1 MTLNFCE
8 YNRFNQDYDR
18 ICRPSGSGDYLFL
31 LLKTPMK
38 VYLEDKLHITKEN
51 ACILYTLQ
59 TPQHYQAVKRFC
71 NSYLHFS
78 SDINPCLRF
87 GIPANTIFYPANYME
102 IDSLI
107 RDLQQEYFS
116 TADFRE
122 EYIHTLITQLFISIS
137 RTLTSSAV
145 RSEDTGNLYPAFQS
159 LRLQMLSDCQED
171 WTMERL
177 CQAVNMEKS
186 QFYVYYR
193 QFFSTTPKNDLLQ
206 VRLEKAKKPAEQR
219 SPAGQRSS
227 ASMRFL
233 QPAAFYKI
241 LQKILRLRS
250 PGIRENALE
259 AFFLFLHSHILRQ
272 SAVDFRII
280 PLHMDRFHF
289 PVQEAMACLPRC
301 MELSILLPI
310 YFVPQA
316 QF

>member
-1 MTLNFCE
+1 MMTLNFCE

-107 RDLQQEYFS
+107 RDLQQEYYS

-206 VRLEKAKKPAEQR
+206 VRLEKAKNLLSNEALQVKEVARLCGFCNLQHFTRYFKKYCGCAPREY
-219 SPAGQRSS
+219 GK
-227 ASMRFL
+227 MR
-233 QPAAFYKI
+233 
-241 LQKILRLRS
+241 
-250 PGIRENALE
+250 
-259 AFFLFLHSHILRQ
+259 
-272 SAVDFRII
+272 
-280 PLHMDRFHF
+280 
-289 PVQEAMACLPRC
+289 
-301 MELSILLPI
+301 
-310 YFVPQA
+310 
-316 QF
+316 